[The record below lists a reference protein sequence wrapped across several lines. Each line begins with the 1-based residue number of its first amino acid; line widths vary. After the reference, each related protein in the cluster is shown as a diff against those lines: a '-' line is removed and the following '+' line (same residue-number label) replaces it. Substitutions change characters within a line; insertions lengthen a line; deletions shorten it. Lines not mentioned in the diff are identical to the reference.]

1 MSFEYNNKYKNSIN
15 FFEYRS
21 SSLRLLDRES
31 LVGERPRSEHPWEN
45 LQSAKRTKGGADQGS
60 SMLDLSED
68 QRTQEHKGLGPP
80 FIPSAPPTQQ
90 KGLSIKYEDGRTDQ
104 S

>member
-1 MSFEYNNKYKNSIN
+1 MGK
-15 FFEYRS
+15 S
-21 SSLRLLDRES
+21 SVRE
-31 LVGERPRSEHPWEN
+31 
-45 LQSAKRTKGGADQGS
+45 ADQGRKGS